1 MHQASVI
8 EHGAQATTS
17 GRTTGP
23 SSSADQDRA
32 RPWLASYP
40 PGIPA
45 EIDVDGLG
53 TLNDLFEH
61 SMAAFA
67 DRPAML
73 CFGST
78 MTYATLGR
86 QARALASWLASQGVA
101 KGDRVAIM
109 LPNVPAYPVAIFGV
123 LLAGGTVVNTNPLY
137 TPRELTQQITDSGA
151 KILIV
156 LENFGAT
163 VAACLGDIKLDR
175 VVLVGPGDGLGLKGQ
190 VITLASRHVR
200 KAVPP
205 FQLPNGLAVPL
216 GTILRLGT
224 GLPRTA
230 VRVEPE
236 DLAFLQYT
244 GGTTGIAKA
253 AMLSHRNVM
262 ANVEQA
268 QLWFNSKDPS
278 VQRCAVTAL
287 PLYHI
292 FALTA
297 CFFQFMR
304 NGGSCLL
311 IPNPRDCD
319 GMVKTLSR
327 TPFTHLMGVNT
338 LFNVLIN
345 HPKIGTVDF
354 SQLDFVVGGGTAVQ
368 RAVAERWKAL
378 TGSTIIEGY
387 GLSETSPVVCVNP
400 TGLQDFSG
408 TIGFPL
414 PSTDVAIR
422 DATGAPVPAGEPGEI
437 CVRGPQVMRGYWNR
451 PEETVRA
458 MTADGYFRTGDVAV
472 MLPDGQ
478 FKIVDRMKD
487 MILVSGFNVYPNEVE
502 DVLATHPAVLECAVV
517 GAPSEETGE
526 MVVAHV
532 VLKDPTVSTDV
543 LRAHARTQLTGYKV
557 PRRVVLH
564 ETLPKTNVGK
574 VLRRMLRDE
583 PPGPGGDGATT

>member
-1 MHQASVI
+1 MHEANVI
-8 EHGAQATTS
+8 EHGAQAATAGS
-17 GRTTGP
+17 IPDASRGP
-23 SSSADQDRA
+23 APD

-40 PGIPA
+40 PGVP
-45 EIDVDGLG
+45 EVIDAAGLG
-53 TLNDLFEH
+53 TLVDLFEA

-78 MTYATLGR
+78 MTYATLGQ
-86 QARALASWLASQGVA
+86 QARDLAAWLKEEGLA

-109 LPNVPAYPVAIFGV
+109 LPNVPAYAVAIFGV

-137 TPRELTQQITDSGA
+137 TPRECAQQVNDSGA
-151 KILIV
+151 RILIV

-163 VAACLGDIKLDR
+163 VATALPDIALQR
-175 VVLVGPGDGLGLKGQ
+175 VVLVGPGDGLGFKGQ
-190 VITLASRHVR
+190 VINLASRHVR
-200 KAVPP
+200 KAVPA
-205 FQLPNGLAVPL
+205 FRLPEGLAVPFA
-216 GTILRLGT
+216 TVLRRGRSM
-224 GLPRTA
+224 PRST
-230 VRVEPE
+230 VSVDPE

-253 AMLSHRNVM
+253 AMLSHRNIM
-262 ANVEQA
+262 ANVEQS
-268 QLWFNSKDPS
+268 QVWFNSKDPS
-278 VQRCAVTAL
+278 VTRCVVTAL

-304 NGGSCLL
+304 SGGSCLL

-327 TPFTHLMGVNT
+327 TRFTHLMGVNT

-354 SQLDFVVGGGTAVQ
+354 ANLDFVVGGGTAVQ
-368 RAVAERWKAL
+368 RSVAERWKAL
-378 TGSTIIEGY
+378 TGNTIIEGY

-400 TGLQDFSG
+400 RGLRDFSG

-414 PSTDVAIR
+414 PSTEVSIRDVA
-422 DATGAPVPAGEPGEI
+422 GHPVPLGEPGEI

-451 PEETVRA
+451 PQETARA
-458 MTADGYFRTGDVAV
+458 MTADGFFRTGDVAV
-472 MLPDGQ
+472 LQADGQ
-478 FKIVDRMKD
+478 VRIVDRMKD

-502 DVLATHPAVLECAVV
+502 DVLASHPAVLECAVV

-532 VLKDPTVSTDV
+532 VLKDPAVSPDV

-574 VLRRMLRDE
+574 VLRRMLRE
-583 PPGPGGDGATT
+583 ETPPG

>member
-1 MHQASVI
+1 MREASVI
-8 EHGAQATTS
+8 EHGATA
-17 GRTTGP
+17 RTHGSETDP
-23 SSSADQDRA
+23 AFARLSP
-32 RPWLASYP
+32 RPWLAAYP
-40 PGIPA
+40 PGVPA
-45 EIDVDGLG
+45 EIDVDSLG
-53 TLNDLFEH
+53 TLVDLFET
-61 SMAAFA
+61 SVSAFA

-78 MTYATLGR
+78 LTYAGLGK
-86 QARALASWLASQGVA
+86 QARALAAWLRAQGLA

-109 LPNVPAYPVAIFGV
+109 LPNVPAYAVALFGV
-123 LLAGGTVVNTNPLY
+123 LSAGGTVVNVNPLY
-137 TPRELTQQITDSGA
+137 TPREFSQQINDSGA
-151 KILIV
+151 RFLIV

-163 VAACLGDIKLDR
+163 VAAALADVTLERIL
-175 VVLVGPGDGLGLKGQ
+175 LVGPGDGLGLKGQ
-190 VITLASRHVR
+190 VINLASRHVR

-205 FQLPNGLAVPL
+205 FQLPDGLALPFTTALRRGSGMPHASVPV
-216 GTILRLGT
+216 
-224 GLPRTA
+224 A
-230 VRVEPE
+230 PE

-244 GGTTGIAKA
+244 GGTTGVAKA
-253 AMLSHRNVM
+253 AMLSHRNIM
-262 ANVEQA
+262 ANVEQS
-268 QLWFNSKDPS
+268 QVWFNSKDPS
-278 VQRCAVTAL
+278 ILRCAVTAL

-327 TPFTHLMGVNT
+327 HRFTCLMGVNT

-354 SQLDFVVGGGTAVQ
+354 SNLDFVVGGGTAVQ
-368 RAVAERWKAL
+368 RPVAERWKAL
-378 TGSTIIEGY
+378 TGNTILEGY
-387 GLSETSPVVCVNP
+387 GLSETSPVVSANP
-400 TGLQDFSG
+400 PGMTEFSG
-408 TIGFPL
+408 TIGFPF
-414 PSTDVAIR
+414 PSTELSIR
-422 DATGAPVPAGEPGEI
+422 DAAGKPVPPGQPGEI

-451 PEETVRA
+451 PDETARA
-458 MTADGYFRTGDVAV
+458 MTPDGFFRTGDVAV
-472 MLPDGQ
+472 MEPDGQ
-478 FKIVDRMKD
+478 IKIVDRMKD

-502 DVLATHPAVLECAVV
+502 EVLAAHPAVLECAVV

-532 VLKDPTVSTDV
+532 VMKDPAVSTDA

-564 ETLPKTNVGK
+564 DALPKTNVGK
-574 VLRRMLRDE
+574 VLRRVLRDE
-583 PPGPGGDGATT
+583 TPPG

>member
-1 MHQASVI
+1 MHEANVI
-8 EHGAQATTS
+8 GHGAQAVPFERKRDPAA
-17 GRTTGP
+17 GHE
-23 SSSADQDRA
+23 AA

-45 EIDVDGLG
+45 EIDVPRLG
-53 TLNDLFEH
+53 TLVDLFET
-61 SMAAFA
+61 SMARFA

-73 CFGST
+73 CFGSA
-78 MTYATLGR
+78 MTYATLGQ
-86 QARALASWLASQGVA
+86 QARALAAWLQAEGLA

-109 LPNVPAYPVAIFGV
+109 LPNVPAYAVAIFGV

-137 TPRELTQQITDSGA
+137 TPRECVQQISDSGA
-151 KILIV
+151 RILIV

-163 VAACLGDIKLDR
+163 IAAALPEVALDR
-175 VVLVGPGDGLGLKGQ
+175 VVLVGPGDGLGLKGR
-190 VITLASRHVR
+190 VINLASRHVR

-205 FQLPNGLAVPL
+205 FRLPEGLAIPFAAVLRAGSRQVPS
-216 GTILRLGT
+216 
-224 GLPRTA
+224 P
-230 VRVEPE
+230 VRIEPE

-253 AMLSHRNVM
+253 AMLSHRNIM
-262 ANVEQA
+262 ANVEQS
-268 QLWFNSKDPS
+268 QLWFDSKDPS
-278 VQRCAVTAL
+278 IERCAVTAL

-304 NGGSCLL
+304 SGGSCLL

-327 TPFTHLMGVNT
+327 YRFTCLMGVNT

-354 SQLDFVVGGGTAVQ
+354 SHLDFVVGGGTAVQ

-378 TGSTIIEGY
+378 TGNTIIEGY

-400 TGLQDFSG
+400 RGMRDFSG
-408 TIGFPL
+408 TIGLPL
-414 PSTDVAIR
+414 PSTEVSIR
-422 DATGAPVPAGEPGEI
+422 DASGQPVPPGEPGEI

-451 PEETVRA
+451 PDETARV
-458 MTADGYFRTGDVAV
+458 MTADGFFRTGDVAV

-502 DVLATHPAVLECAVV
+502 DVLASHPGVLECAVV
-517 GAPSEETGE
+517 GAPHEETGE
-526 MVVAHV
+526 MVVAHI
-532 VLKDPTVSTDV
+532 VLKDPAVSPDAI
-543 LRAHARTQLTGYKV
+543 RAHARTQLTGYKV

-564 ETLPKTNVGK
+564 DALPKTNVGK

-583 PPGPGGDGATT
+583 TPEA

>member
-1 MHQASVI
+1 MHEANVI
-8 EHGAQATTS
+8 VHGAETPRSVRRPA
-17 GRTTGP
+17 P
-23 SSSADQDRA
+23 PADLASD

-40 PGIPA
+40 AGVPA
-45 EIDVDGLG
+45 EIDVAGLG
-53 TLNDLFEH
+53 TLVGLFET
-61 SMAAFA
+61 SVAAFA

-78 MTYATLGR
+78 MTYATLGQ
-86 QARALASWLASQGVA
+86 QARDLAAWLQGQGLA

-109 LPNVPAYPVAIFGV
+109 LPNVPAYAVAIFGV

-137 TPRELTQQITDSGA
+137 TPREFAQQINDSGA
-151 KILIV
+151 RILIV

-163 VAACLGDIKLDR
+163 VAAALPDVKLDR
-175 VVLVGPGDGLGLKGQ
+175 VALVGPGDGLGLKGQ
-190 VITLASRHVR
+190 VINLASRHVR

-205 FQLPNGLAVPL
+205 FQLPEGLAVPF
-216 GTILRLGT
+216 TSVLRRGRS
-224 GLPRTA
+224 LPRA
-230 VRVEPE
+230 SARVEPE

-253 AMLSHRNVM
+253 AMLSHRNIM
-262 ANVEQA
+262 ANVEQS

-278 VQRCAVTAL
+278 IRRCAVTAL

-327 TPFTHLMGVNT
+327 TRFTHLMGVNT

-345 HPKIGTVDF
+345 HPKIGTIDF
-354 SQLDFVVGGGTAVQ
+354 SHLDFVVGGGTAVQ

-378 TGSTIIEGY
+378 TGNTIIEGY

-400 TGLQDFSG
+400 RGMRDFSG

-414 PSTDVAIR
+414 PSTEVSIR
-422 DATGAPVPAGEPGEI
+422 DLSGQVVSVGQPGEI

-451 PEETVRA
+451 PEETARA
-458 MTADGYFRTGDVAV
+458 MTADGFFRTGDVAV
-472 MLPDGQ
+472 MQADGQ
-478 FKIVDRMKD
+478 FRIVDRMKD

-502 DVLATHPAVLECAVV
+502 DVLAAHPAVLECAVV

-526 MVVAHV
+526 MVVAHI
-532 VLKDPTVSTDV
+532 VLKDSSVSTDAI
-543 LRAHARTQLTGYKV
+543 RAHARTQLTGYKV
-557 PRRVVLH
+557 PRRVILH
-564 ETLPKTNVGK
+564 DTLPKTNVGK

-583 PPGPGGDGATT
+583 TPPA

>member
-1 MHQASVI
+1 MHEANVI
-8 EHGAQATTS
+8 EHGAQAATAGALPATPS
-17 GRTTGP
+17 GG
-23 SSSADQDRA
+23 SSD

-40 PGIPA
+40 SRVPA
-45 EIDVDGLG
+45 EIDVAALG
-53 TLNDLFEH
+53 TLVGLFES

-67 DRPAML
+67 DRPAMI

-78 MTYATLGR
+78 MTYATLGQ
-86 QARALASWLASQGVA
+86 QARDLAAWLRGQGLA

-109 LPNVPAYPVAIFGV
+109 LPNVPAYAVAIFGV

-137 TPRELTQQITDSGA
+137 TPRECAQQINDSGA
-151 KILIV
+151 RILIV

-163 VAACLGDIKLDR
+163 VAAALPDVALER
-175 VVLVGPGDGLGLKGQ
+175 VVLVGPGDGLGLKGH

-205 FQLPNGLAVPL
+205 FRLPEGLAIPFATVLRRGRSMPRATVP
-216 GTILRLGT
+216 
-224 GLPRTA
+224 
-230 VRVEPE
+230 VEPE

-253 AMLSHRNVM
+253 AMLSHRNIM
-262 ANVEQA
+262 ANVEQS

-278 VQRCAVTAL
+278 VPRCVVTAL

-304 NGGSCLL
+304 SGGSCLL

-319 GMVKTLSR
+319 GMVKSLSR
-327 TPFTHLMGVNT
+327 TRFTHLMGVNT

-354 SQLDFVVGGGTAVQ
+354 ANLDFVVGGGTAVQ

-378 TGSTIIEGY
+378 TGNTIIEGY

-400 TGLQDFSG
+400 HGMRDFSG
-408 TIGFPL
+408 TIGYPL
-414 PSTDVAIR
+414 PSTEVSIRDVA
-422 DATGAPVPAGEPGEI
+422 GEPVPIGQPGEI

-451 PEETVRA
+451 PEETARA
-458 MTADGYFRTGDVAV
+458 MTADGFFRTGDVAI
-472 MLPDGQ
+472 LQADGQ
-478 FKIVDRMKD
+478 IRIVDRMKD

-502 DVLATHPAVLECAVV
+502 DVLAAHPAVLECAVV

-532 VLKDPTVSTDV
+532 VLKDPSVSPEA
-543 LRAHARTQLTGYKV
+543 LRAYARTQLTGYKV
-557 PRRVVLH
+557 PRRVVFH

-583 PPGPGGDGATT
+583 TPPA

>member
-1 MHQASVI
+1 MHEANVM
-8 EHGAQATTS
+8 EHGARAATAGAMPGHGAS
-17 GRTTGP
+17 
-23 SSSADQDRA
+23 D
-32 RPWLASYP
+32 RPWLPFYP
-40 PGIPA
+40 PGVPA
-45 EIDVDGLG
+45 EIDVAGLG
-53 TLNDLFEH
+53 TLVDLFET
-61 SMAAFA
+61 SVTAFA
-67 DRPAML
+67 SRPAML

-78 MTYATLGR
+78 MTYATLGQ
-86 QARALASWLASQGVA
+86 QARDLAAWLRGQGLA

-109 LPNVPAYPVAIFGV
+109 LPNVPAYAVAIFGV

-137 TPRELTQQITDSGA
+137 TPRECVQQINDSGA
-151 KILIV
+151 RILIV

-163 VAACLGDIKLDR
+163 IAAALPDVALER
-175 VVLVGPGDGLGLKGQ
+175 VVLVGPGDGLGLKGR
-190 VITLASRHVR
+190 VINLASRHVR

-205 FQLPNGLAVPL
+205 FRLPEGLAIPFATV
-216 GTILRLGT
+216 LRQGRT
-224 GLPRTA
+224 MPRASAA
-230 VRVEPE
+230 VDPE

-253 AMLSHRNVM
+253 AMLSHRNIM
-262 ANVEQA
+262 ANVEQS

-278 VQRCAVTAL
+278 VARCVVTAL

-304 NGGSCLL
+304 SGGSCLL

-327 TPFTHLMGVNT
+327 TRFTHLMGVNT

-354 SQLDFVVGGGTAVQ
+354 AHLDFVVGGGTAVQ

-378 TGSTIIEGY
+378 TGNTVIEGY

-400 TGLQDFSG
+400 RGMRDFSG
-408 TIGFPL
+408 TIGYPL
-414 PSTDVAIR
+414 PSTEVSIR
-422 DATGAPVPAGEPGEI
+422 AVSGEPLPAGQPGEI

-451 PEETVRA
+451 PEETARA
-458 MTADGYFRTGDVAV
+458 MTADGFFRTGDVAILQV
-472 MLPDGQ
+472 DGQ
-478 FKIVDRMKD
+478 VRIVDRMKD

-502 DVLATHPAVLECAVV
+502 DVLAAHPAVLECAVV

-532 VLKDPTVSTDV
+532 VLKDPSVSTDI

-583 PPGPGGDGATT
+583 TPPA

>member
-1 MHQASVI
+1 MHEANVI
-8 EHGAQATTS
+8 VHGAQAPRS
-17 GRTTGP
+17 VRRP
-23 SSSADQDRA
+23 SSPTDLASD

-40 PGIPA
+40 PGVPA
-45 EIDVDGLG
+45 EIDVAGLG
-53 TLNDLFEH
+53 TLVGLFET
-61 SMAAFA
+61 SVAAFA

-78 MTYATLGR
+78 MTYATLGQ
-86 QARALASWLASQGVA
+86 QARDLAAWLQGQGLA

-109 LPNVPAYPVAIFGV
+109 LPNVPAYAVAIFGV

-137 TPRELTQQITDSGA
+137 TPREFAQQINDSGA
-151 KILIV
+151 RILIV

-163 VAACLGDIKLDR
+163 VAAALPDVKLER
-175 VVLVGPGDGLGLKGQ
+175 VALVGPGDGLGLKGQ
-190 VITLASRHVR
+190 VINLASRHVR

-205 FQLPNGLAVPL
+205 FQLPEGLAVPF
-216 GTILRLGT
+216 TAVLRRGRS
-224 GLPRTA
+224 LPRA
-230 VRVEPE
+230 SARVEPE

-253 AMLSHRNVM
+253 AMLSHRNIM
-262 ANVEQA
+262 ANVEQS

-278 VQRCAVTAL
+278 IRRCAVTAL

-327 TPFTHLMGVNT
+327 TRFTHLMGVNT

-354 SQLDFVVGGGTAVQ
+354 SHLDFVVGGGTAVQ

-378 TGSTIIEGY
+378 TGNTIIEGY

-400 TGLQDFSG
+400 HGMRDFSG

-414 PSTDVAIR
+414 PSTEVSIR
-422 DATGAPVPAGEPGEI
+422 DIAGQVAPVGQPGEI

-451 PEETVRA
+451 PEETARA
-458 MTADGYFRTGDVAV
+458 MTPDGFFRTGDVAV
-472 MLPDGQ
+472 MQADGQ
-478 FKIVDRMKD
+478 FRIVDRMKD

-502 DVLATHPAVLECAVV
+502 DVLAAHPAVLECAVV

-526 MVVAHV
+526 MVVAHI
-532 VLKDPTVSTDV
+532 VLKDPSVSTDAI
-543 LRAHARTQLTGYKV
+543 RAHARTQLTGYKV

-564 ETLPKTNVGK
+564 DTLPKTNVGK

-583 PPGPGGDGATT
+583 MPAA

>member
-1 MHQASVI
+1 MHEANVM
-8 EHGAQATTS
+8 EHGARAATAGAMPGHGAS
-17 GRTTGP
+17 
-23 SSSADQDRA
+23 D
-32 RPWLASYP
+32 RPWLPFYP
-40 PGIPA
+40 PGVPA
-45 EIDVDGLG
+45 EIDVAGLG
-53 TLNDLFEH
+53 TLVDLFET
-61 SMAAFA
+61 SVTAFA
-67 DRPAML
+67 SRPAML

-78 MTYATLGR
+78 MTYATLGQ
-86 QARALASWLASQGVA
+86 QARDLAAWLRGQGLA

-109 LPNVPAYPVAIFGV
+109 LPNVPAYAVAIFGV

-137 TPRELTQQITDSGA
+137 TPRECVQQINDSGA
-151 KILIV
+151 RILIV

-163 VAACLGDIKLDR
+163 IAAALPDVALER
-175 VVLVGPGDGLGLKGQ
+175 VVLVGPGDGLGLKGR
-190 VITLASRHVR
+190 VINLASRHVR

-205 FQLPNGLAVPL
+205 FRLPEGLAIPFATV
-216 GTILRLGT
+216 LRQGRT
-224 GLPRTA
+224 MPRASAA
-230 VRVEPE
+230 VDPE

-253 AMLSHRNVM
+253 AMLSHRNIM
-262 ANVEQA
+262 ANVEQS

-278 VQRCAVTAL
+278 VARCVVTAL

-304 NGGSCLL
+304 SGGSCLL

-327 TPFTHLMGVNT
+327 TRFTHLMGVNT

-345 HPKIGTVDF
+345 HPKIGTVNF
-354 SQLDFVVGGGTAVQ
+354 AHLDFVVGGGTAVQ

-378 TGSTIIEGY
+378 TGNTIIEGY

-400 TGLQDFSG
+400 RGMRDFSG
-408 TIGFPL
+408 TIGYPL
-414 PSTDVAIR
+414 PSTEVSIR
-422 DATGAPVPAGEPGEI
+422 AVSGEPLPAGQPGEI

-451 PEETVRA
+451 PEETARA
-458 MTADGYFRTGDVAV
+458 MTADGFFRTGDVAI
-472 MLPDGQ
+472 LQADGQ
-478 FKIVDRMKD
+478 VRIVDRMKD

-502 DVLATHPAVLECAVV
+502 DVLAAHPAVLECAVV

-532 VLKDPTVSTDV
+532 VLKDSSVSTDI

-583 PPGPGGDGATT
+583 TPPA

>member
-1 MHQASVI
+1 MREASVI
-8 EHGAQATTS
+8 DQGTATGRHGSATDPAFAQLS
-17 GRTTGP
+17 P
-23 SSSADQDRA
+23 

-40 PGIPA
+40 PGVPA
-45 EIDVDGLG
+45 EIDVESLG
-53 TLNDLFEH
+53 TLVDLFE
-61 SMAAFA
+61 SSVAAFA
-67 DRPAML
+67 ERPAIL

-78 MTYATLGR
+78 MTYAAMGK
-86 QARALASWLASQGVA
+86 QARALASWLRAQGLA

-109 LPNVPAYPVAIFGV
+109 LPNVPAYAVALFGV
-123 LLAGGTVVNTNPLY
+123 LSAGGTVVNVNPLY
-137 TPRELTQQITDSGA
+137 TPREFSQQINDSGA
-151 KILIV
+151 RFLIV

-163 VAACLGDIKLDR
+163 VAGALADVSLER
-175 VVLVGPGDGLGLKGQ
+175 VLLVGPGDGLGLKGR
-190 VITLASRHVR
+190 VVNLASRHVR

-205 FQLPNGLAVPL
+205 FRLPEGLALPFTTALRRGSGMPPVSVPV
-216 GTILRLGT
+216 G
-224 GLPRTA
+224 
-230 VRVEPE
+230 PE

-253 AMLSHRNVM
+253 AMLTHRNIM
-262 ANVEQA
+262 ANVEQS
-268 QLWFNSKDPS
+268 QIWFNSKDPS
-278 VQRCAVTAL
+278 ILRCAVTAL

-327 TPFTHLMGVNT
+327 HRFTHLMGVNT

-345 HPKIGTVDF
+345 HPKIDTVDF
-354 SQLDFVVGGGTAVQ
+354 SNLDFVVGGGTAVQ
-368 RAVAERWKAL
+368 RAVADRWKAL
-378 TGSTIIEGY
+378 TGNTILEGY
-387 GLSETSPVVCVNP
+387 GLSETSPVVSANP
-400 TGLQDFSG
+400 PGMKAFSG
-408 TIGFPL
+408 TIGFPF
-414 PSTDVAIR
+414 PSTEVSIR
-422 DATGAPVPAGEPGEI
+422 DVDGSPVPRGQPGEI

-451 PEETVRA
+451 PEETARA
-458 MTADGYFRTGDVAV
+458 MTADGFFRTGDVAV
-472 MLPDGQ
+472 MEPDGQ
-478 FKIVDRMKD
+478 IKIVDRMKD

-502 DVLATHPAVLECAVV
+502 DVLAAHPGVLECAVV

-532 VLKDPTVSTDV
+532 VMKDPEVSTDA

-564 ETLPKTNVGK
+564 ETLPKSNVGK
-574 VLRRMLRDE
+574 VLRRVLRDE
-583 PPGPGGDGATT
+583 TPPG